1 MSMVKRVSFL
11 ALILMI
17 IFTVPMM
24 GQFTSKSGLL
34 LFGGLTIPSGKFS
47 KTDGEDAGA
56 AKKGWVAGGEYLVSL
71 IPSVGIVLSGRYM
84 NNPFD
89 EEVVKAEMGGI
100 TGLSSKVGSYT
111 GILPMAGVQV
121 YMPTTIGIYVNA
133 QAGYMMAKS
142 PEITISGFGITSKME
157 SASGKALAYGLTA
170 GLDIGNFLVAGASY
184 IMTKP
189 KFDMKTTAGTLTMT
203 NTVEIEMNTIQ
214 VFAGI
219 RF

>member
-1 MSMVKRVSFL
+1 
-11 ALILMI
+11 
-17 IFTVPMM
+17 
-24 GQFTSKSGLL
+24 
-34 LFGGLTIPSGKFS
+34 
-47 KTDGEDAGA
+47 
-56 AKKGWVAGGEYLVSL
+56 
-71 IPSVGIVLSGRYM
+71 
-84 NNPFD
+84 
-89 EEVVKAEMGGI
+89 
-100 TGLSSKVGSYT
+100 
-111 GILPMAGVQV
+111 
-121 YMPTTIGIYVNA
+121 
-133 QAGYMMAKS
+133 MMAKS

-189 KFDMKTTAGTLTMT
+189 KFDMKTTTGTISIT

>member
-1 MSMVKRVSFL
+1 MRSFKRIVFL
-11 ALILMI
+11 TS
-17 IFTVPMM
+17 IFIVIVAVPMM
-24 GQFTSKSGLL
+24 GQFSSKNGLT
-34 LFGGLTIPSGKFS
+34 LFGGLSIPVGKFS
-47 KTDGEDAGA
+47 KTDEEGAGA

-84 NNPFD
+84 HNPMD
-89 EEVVKAEMGGI
+89 EQVVKNEIGSA
-100 TGLSSKVGSYT
+100 TGMSYTVGSFT

-142 PEITISGFGITSKME
+142 PEITVSGFGTTSRME
-157 SASGKALAYGLTA
+157 SASGNKLAYGVSA

-189 KFDMKTTAGTLTMT
+189 KFDMKTTAGTITIT

>member
-1 MSMVKRVSFL
+1 MRSVKRLAFL
-11 ALILMI
+11 IPILVLV
-17 IFTVPMM
+17 FTVPMM
-24 GQFTSKSGLL
+24 GQFTSKNGLL
-34 LFGGLTIPSGKFS
+34 LFGGLSIPAGKFG
-47 KTDGEDAGA
+47 KTDGDGAGA

-84 NNPFD
+84 NSPFD
-89 EEVVKAEMGGI
+89 EEVVKNEIGGAAGI
-100 TGLSSKVGSYT
+100 NYSIGKYT

-121 YMPTTIGIYVNA
+121 YMPTSIGIYVNA

-189 KFDMKTTAGTLTMT
+189 KFDMKTTTGTISIT

>member
-1 MSMVKRVSFL
+1 
-11 ALILMI
+11 
-17 IFTVPMM
+17 
-24 GQFTSKSGLL
+24 
-34 LFGGLTIPSGKFS
+34 
-47 KTDGEDAGA
+47 
-56 AKKGWVAGGEYLVSL
+56 
-71 IPSVGIVLSGRYM
+71 M

-89 EEVVKAEMGGI
+89 ESLVKNEIGSTSGVSY
-100 TGLSSKVGSYT
+100 TVGSYT

-133 QAGYMMAKS
+133 QAGYMIAKS
-142 PEITISGFGITSKME
+142 PEITVSGFGITSRME
-157 SASGKALAYGLTA
+157 SASGKALAYGLSA

-184 IMTKP
+184 IRTKP
-189 KFDMKTTAGTLTMT
+189 KFDMKTTAGTISIT

>member
-1 MSMVKRVSFL
+1 MQLVKRVGFL
-11 ALILMI
+11 IPIFVI

-56 AKKGWVAGGEYLVSL
+56 AKKGWVAGGEYLVSI

-84 NNPFD
+84 HNPFD
-89 EEVVKAEMGGI
+89 ESVVKNEIGG
-100 TGLSSKVGSYT
+100 TAGLNYTVGSYT

-142 PEITISGFGITSKME
+142 PEITVSGFGITSKME

-170 GLDIGNFLVAGASY
+170 GIDIGNFLVAGASY
-184 IMTKP
+184 VMTKP
-189 KFDMKTTAGTLTMT
+189 KFDMKTTAGTVSIT
-203 NTVEIEMNTIQ
+203 NSVEIEMNTIQ

>member
-1 MSMVKRVSFL
+1 MRSFKRIVFL
-11 ALILMI
+11 IPVLIV

-24 GQFTSKSGLL
+24 GQFSSKNGLL
-34 LFGGLTIPSGKFS
+34 LFGGLSIPTGKFS
-47 KTDGEDAGA
+47 KTDEDGAGA

-84 NNPFD
+84 NNSFD
-89 EEVVKAEMGGI
+89 EQIVKNEIGSL
-100 TGLSSKVGSYT
+100 TGVNYSVGSYT

-133 QAGYMMAKS
+133 QAGYMMARS
-142 PEITISGFGITSKME
+142 PEITISGAGITSTLE
-157 SASGKALAYGLTA
+157 SASGKALAYGFSA

-184 IMTKP
+184 IRTKP
-189 KFDMKTTAGTLTMT
+189 KFDMKTTGGTITIT

-214 VFAGI
+214 IFAGI